1 MIHTPSDSGSVA
13 SGSTAGDG
21 HSPGL
26 LSLVVGSPD
35 RPSCTVY
42 PPDVA
47 APYRST
53 RWMTARGTAFVEVEQ
68 WR

>member
-1 MIHTPSDSGSVA
+1 MIHTPYDSGSGS
-13 SGSTAGDG
+13 SGSTAVDS

-35 RPSCTVY
+35 RPSCTIY

-53 RWMTARGTAFVEVEQ
+53 RWITASGTAFVELEQ
-68 WR
+68 WQ